1 MIRRPKQDTRRVVA
15 LSLAF
20 FGGLAALAQAN
31 GVFARLGPDLTITLA
46 IFAAAFAGLTYHL
59 DPEVR
64 AFFRRLVTP
73 RANLAKQ
80 GRNPAA
86 TMW

>member
-1 MIRRPKQDTRRVVA
+1 MPRRPDQNTRRVVA
-15 LSLAF
+15 LTLAF

-31 GVFARLGPDLTITLA
+31 GIFARLGPDLTLTLA
-46 IFAAAFAGLTYHL
+46 IFAAAFAVLTYHL

-64 AFFRRLVTP
+64 AFVRRLVAP

-80 GRNPAA
+80 GRDPAA